1 MFQTQRKSILFIQKE
16 ITKRWACNQS
26 KTNIQSN
33 LYNIHLDRIHIV
45 GWCLN
50 VRIYILQSLSLWL
63 FNPKW
68 YNYQIFTCETV
79 EMFASIPYENILT
92 CHYQRNEHFQCIYY
106 FIVMCM
112 ECSVHRRASCVAESI
127 EKKNS
132 PFPSNGL
139 QTGISLGQPNKKKK
153 RNYYNVHQPKGLW
166 AFCLC
171 L

>member
-68 YNYQIFTCETV
+68 YNYQIFTCETI

-127 EKKNS
+127 EKKTVHS
-132 PFPSNGL
+132 LRSDWGS
-139 QTGISLGQPNKKKK
+139 QTKKK

-166 AFCLC
+166 ALCLC